1 MNIILFGPPG
11 AGKGTQSDKLVDDFK
26 LFKVST
32 GDLIREEINK
42 NSLLGKEM
50 KSAIDKGLL
59 VSDEIIDKLILNI
72 VSKKKYS
79 NKLIFDGYPR
89 NINQAVQLD
98 KIIKKYEQNISC
110 VLSIKVN
117 FEIIKKRILGRMI
130 CSKCGLI
137 FNKYFNPPP
146 REDKECSHILEI
158 RSDDNEKTLEKR
170 FKTYLNISMPILDY
184 YQNQNILHE
193 VDGNGEI
200 SSIYK
205 EISDIIK
212 GLETWL

>member
-137 FNKYFNPPP
+137 FNKYFNAPP
-146 REDKECSHILEI
+146 RDGKECSHILEI

-212 GLETWL
+212 GLET

>member
-11 AGKGTQSDKLVDDFK
+11 AGKGTQSENLIKDFR

-42 NSLLGKEM
+42 KSSLGEKM
-50 KSAIDKGLL
+50 KLIIDKGLL
-59 VSDEIIDKLILNI
+59 VSDEIIDELIKNI
-72 VSKKKYS
+72 ISKKEYAS
-79 NKLIFDGYPR
+79 KLIFDGYPR
-89 NINQAVQLD
+89 NINQAQSLD
-98 KIIKKYEQNISC
+98 KIMKKYNQKISC

-117 FEIIKKRILGRMI
+117 YEILKKRILGRMI

-146 REDKECSHILEI
+146 KKNSDCSHNIEI
-158 RSDDNEKTLEKR
+158 RSDDNEKTLEER
-170 FKTYLNISMPILDY
+170 FKTYLNISMPILNY
-184 YQNQNILHE
+184 YQKLNILHE

-205 EISDIIK
+205 QISHIIK
-212 GLETWL
+212 GLET

>member
-184 YQNQNILHE
+184 YRNQNILHE

-212 GLETWL
+212 GLET

>member
-72 VSKKKYS
+72 VSKKNYS

-89 NINQAVQLD
+89 NINQAIQLD
-98 KIIKKYEQNISC
+98 KIIKEHEQNISC

-184 YQNQNILHE
+184 YRNQNILHE

-212 GLETWL
+212 GLET